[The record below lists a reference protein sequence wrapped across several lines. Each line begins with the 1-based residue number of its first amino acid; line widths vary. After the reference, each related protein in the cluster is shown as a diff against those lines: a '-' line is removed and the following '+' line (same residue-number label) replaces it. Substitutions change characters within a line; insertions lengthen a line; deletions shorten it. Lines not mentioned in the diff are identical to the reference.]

1 MANSINKKDLRNF
14 GFLIGF
20 GFPIIIGLII
30 PLIYG
35 HAFREWT
42 LWVGISGIIL
52 GILKPTILIYPFKA
66 WMKIGHILSRINS
79 PIILGLLFIII
90 VQPIAII
97 MKIFKYDPL
106 RKNFEKKNS
115 YKEITKDKKID
126 LTRVF

>member
-42 LWVGISGIIL
+42 LWVGISGITL
-52 GILKPTILIYPFKA
+52 GILKPTTLIYPFKA